1 MEQHHLKSESPIPA
15 HRLSTPS
22 TNKKSCLHVAGG
34 KTNHPIPVI
43 STIGTFH
50 LINSFSLFRR
60 GNYENFSE
68 KKTATNERNAGER
81 IVSACVWAVGATYAH
96 PFAASLFSITHICV
110 RPTAEKMRILVRIQ
124 KRWENGEK
132 LKKKKEMIFPRTFAF
147 HQMVLRFG
155 GERRKQK
162 SITKSQ
168 QRCKSISSSFKVWL
182 SGVAATV
189 NPLKLS

>member
-43 STIGTFH
+43 FTIGTFH

-68 KKTATNERNAGER
+68 KKNGYKRAECWWRDRFCVCMGGWRHLRSSLCSVTFLYYTYLRETDSRKNENPR
-81 IVSACVWAVGATYAH
+81 SH
-96 PFAASLFSITHICV
+96 S
-110 RPTAEKMRILVRIQ
+110 EKMGKWWKI
-124 KRWENGEK
+124 KNEK
-132 LKKKKEMIFPRTFAF
+132 KNDFPRTFAF